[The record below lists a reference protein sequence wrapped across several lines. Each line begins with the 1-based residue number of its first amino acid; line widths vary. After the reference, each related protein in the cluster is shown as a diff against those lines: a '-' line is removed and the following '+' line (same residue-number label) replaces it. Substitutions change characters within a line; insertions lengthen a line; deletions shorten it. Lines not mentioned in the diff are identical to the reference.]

1 MKKKILFVTSLYSSS
16 NYIYH
21 ILKYGNIQFDYMI
34 ASCDAGSII
43 FERKKKN
50 HCKIKNFP
58 HLEELIISFQPDIIF
73 TIPQFYD
80 SIEKKTISFAIKK
93 NIKTISA
100 IDHWYPLV
108 ERFKYRR
115 KNKKIHR
122 SSFLNPNLIIVNDKK
137 IKNKL
142 KVTMKKS
149 ILKPLGNPILE
160 YRWKEFKLSKL
171 KSKFRK
177 RKIKKPIITFISE
190 PYSDIDKKFRKIM
203 YPGFNEKAIFKDI
216 IDICGD
222 EFEII
227 IKLHPNEQK
236 EKYGLYK
243 KKFRIIQNENIDDL
257 LCFSHKIVGMG
268 SLLIYE
274 SALIR
279 NDIISYR
286 PFEKFSFHGNTI
298 KATILCKDRKSLAK
312 QIYAKKSVINFKA
325 NLFKGSTDNIVNIIS
340 KF

>member
-21 ILKYGNIQFDYMI
+21 ILKYGNIQFNYMI

-43 FERKKKN
+43 FEKKKKN
-50 HCKIKNFP
+50 HCKIKNFS
-58 HLEELIISFQPDIIF
+58 HLKKLIISFQPDIIF
-73 TIPQFYD
+73 TIPQFYE

-115 KNKKIHR
+115 KNKRFYR
-122 SSFLNPNLIIVNDKK
+122 SSLLSPDLIIVNDKN
-137 IKNKL
+137 IKNQL

-160 YRWKEFKLSKL
+160 HRWKEFKLSEL
-171 KSKFRK
+171 KSRFQK
-177 RKIKKPIITFISE
+177 RKIIKPVITFISE
-190 PYSDIDKKFRKIM
+190 PYSDIDMKFRKIM
-203 YPGFNEKAIFKDI
+203 YPGFNEKTIFKDI
-216 IDICGD
+216 IDICGN
-222 EFEII
+222 EFEIF
-227 IKLHPNEQK
+227 IKIHPNEQK
-236 EKYGLYK
+236 EKYVLYK
-243 KKFRIIQNENIDDL
+243 KKFRIIKNENIDDL
-257 LCFSHKIVGMG
+257 LCFSHKIIGMG

-274 SALIR
+274 ASLIR

-286 PFEKFSFHGNTI
+286 PFEKFPFHGNTI
-298 KATILCKDRKSLAK
+298 KATMLCKDKKSLAK
-312 QIYAKKSVINFKA
+312 QVYKKKSVINFKK
-325 NLFKGSTDNIVNIIS
+325 NKFQGSTDNIVKIIS